1 MYLGA
6 SKIDYIENYN
16 INNFKLST
24 KLKDNFNIFIAYYLK
39 KTRLIDNI

>member
-16 INNFKLST
+16 INNFKKT
-24 KLKDNFNIFIAYYLK
+24 KLKDKYNIFIAYYLK
-39 KTRLIDNI
+39 KLD